1 MSESIVYK
9 CFAATDKGCREY
21 MEDFVCINRRGM
33 VKCEVRVAR
42 CEVGN
47 LRETVRGI
55 RARNG
60 VISEAASVRGQ
71 AALSAAQTGHQA
83 KKQRLIASTQS
94 GTADSGD
101 TSYRQHTA

>member
-1 MSESIVYK
+1 
-9 CFAATDKGCREY
+9 
-21 MEDFVCINRRGM
+21 M

-47 LRETVRGI
+47 LRGTVRGI

-60 VISEAASVRGQ
+60 VISEAASVRGRGE
-71 AALSAAQTGHQA
+71 AALLCGADGTPGEEAT
-83 KKQRLIASTQS
+83 LIASTQS
-94 GTADSGD
+94 GRADSGD